1 MWQTWWSI
9 SSDRWLMSKITSTQ
23 LCKRLWASA
32 GLVSC
37 FHVPS
42 AYSGHCSTKATRPL
56 PPPPFTLKPLPTSG
70 ASVGPREEI
79 TTTEWFIWAALRHQ
93 SATVFLVEMQR
104 RVWKVTKLGH
114 MIWGRGGGDG
124 TQKVYAHHVFAQRR
138 SCCRESESQQRV
150 NRTCKQLASI

>member
-114 MIWGRGGGDG
+114 MIWGRGGHRKFMLIMCLHSEGAVVG
-124 TQKVYAHHVFAQRR
+124 RVSH
-138 SCCRESESQQRV
+138 SRELIALV
-150 NRTCKQLASI
+150 NN